1 MIRSALFSDR
11 EDRINKVAVSLLNK
25 NTRLIT

>member
-11 EDRINKVAVSLLNK
+11 EDRINEVAISLLSK